1 MKSADGD
8 FEVDCSS
15 VGFTDV
21 GFFFEDGVLMIVSL
35 RLKEWAIEEGR
46 RTIGS

>member
-8 FEVDCSS
+8 FEVDGSG

-21 GFFFEDGVLMIVSL
+21 GFFFEDGVLGD
-35 RLKEWAIEEGR
+35 EC
-46 RTIGS
+46 